1 MITTTGKSIIA
12 KYLIDQ
18 APSYAAYIAVGCGL
32 NPRTSSFVVNNRA
45 LSGTTI
51 TLTTPAAHSLVAGDK
66 VFVSGLGPL
75 FDGSR
80 TIASV
85 TSTTVLITTTALPDI
100 TGIVH
105 STYNGAASVGY
116 ATVTTATAHGLNVGD
131 TVFIA
136 GTTQFNGQ
144 FVIQAVTANTF
155 TIISALTSNGADVT
169 GTMTINRADNGT
181 IALDFSSKENLDF
194 EMFRVPIISRSYSVD
209 ENGLSQIV
217 FSAELPTQ
225 ERYYMTEAGIFSA
238 GSNPVAVASDSRTL
252 YTFSSIENWEYHN
265 SLGVDPIEAPA
276 GGVAPAATYG
286 GTAYG
291 VSAVLSPDLDPA
303 FLLDNTDGIF
313 STNFRLDLQHKEQP
327 RMLKNSIILAG
338 NMSNIDTS
346 GATWTA
352 TDQPHIHLTNQTY
365 PMDINSSSD
374 EMLLAFSIIRRY
386 AGDDNPTSV
395 YIMVEFSSEENDETQ
410 AYAKM
415 QIELSAADFASN
427 GGYYYFVKRKTLA
440 DLLRSANFSWENV
453 RIAKVYTEVLPTTR
467 TITTKALTS
476 NVATITTSTAHYVA
490 VGDSITVAGV
500 DSTFNGT
507 YTVTAVNETAR
518 TISYVKEASN
528 VGSTGA
534 SGTLTRD
541 GQSFFVALDGLR
553 FENNFDM
560 AANPLYGMTA
570 YSPVKDSSNK
580 PALKDTNSKN
590 LIDLKINMAVGA
602 SE

>member
-18 APSYAAYIAVGCGL
+18 APSYAAYIAVGCGT
-32 NPRTSSFVVNNRA
+32 NPKTSSFTVINKQ
-45 LSGTTI
+45 LSTTNI
-51 TLTTPAAHSLVAGDK
+51 TLTTSAAHTLVAGDK

-75 FDGSR
+75 FDGAR
-80 TIASV
+80 TVANV
-85 TSTTVLITTTALPDI
+85 TSTTVLITTTALPN
-100 TGIVH
+100 TTAIVH
-105 STYNGAASVGY
+105 STPAIGSARATTGTTPHGLSVGDVI
-116 ATVTTATAHGLNVGD
+116 TIT
-131 TVFIA
+131 
-136 GTTQFNGQ
+136 GTTEFNNTD
-144 FVIQAVTANTF
+144 VVVSAVTSTTF
-155 TIISALTSNGADVT
+155 DFPDASTTNGADVA
-169 GTMTINRADNGT
+169 GVITIDAPDSGT
-181 IALDFSSKENLDF
+181 ITLDFSSKESLDF

-265 SLGVDPIEAPA
+265 SLGVDPIEAPS

-291 VSAVLSPDLDPA
+291 VSAVLRPDLDPA

-338 NMSNIDTS
+338 NMSNIDTG

-352 TDQPHIHLTNQTY
+352 TGQPHIHLTNQTY

-476 NVATITTSTAHYVA
+476 NVATITTSAAHYVA
-490 VGDSITVAGV
+490 VGDTVVVAL
-500 DSTFNGT
+500 STPDAVFDGSH
-507 YTVTAVNETAR
+507 TVTAVNETAR

-541 GQSFFVALDGLR
+541 GQSFFIALDGLR

>member
-18 APSYAAYIAVGCGL
+18 APSYAAYIAVGCGT
-32 NPRTSSFVVNNRA
+32 NPKTSSFTVINKQ
-45 LSGTTI
+45 LSTTNI
-51 TLTTPAAHSLVAGDK
+51 TLTTSAAHTLVAGDK

-75 FDGSR
+75 FDGAR
-80 TIASV
+80 TVANV
-85 TSTTVLITTTALPDI
+85 TSTTVLITTTALPN
-100 TGIVH
+100 TTAIVH
-105 STYNGAASVGY
+105 STPAIGSARATTGTTPHGLSVGDVI
-116 ATVTTATAHGLNVGD
+116 TIT
-131 TVFIA
+131 
-136 GTTQFNGQ
+136 GTTEFNNTD
-144 FVIQAVTANTF
+144 VVVSAVTSTTF
-155 TIISALTSNGADVT
+155 DFPDASTTNGADVA
-169 GTMTINRADNGT
+169 GVITIDAPDSGT
-181 IALDFSSKENLDF
+181 ITLDFSSKESLDF

-265 SLGVDPIEAPA
+265 SLGVDPIEAPS

-291 VSAVLSPDLDPA
+291 VSAVLRPDLDPA

-338 NMSNIDTS
+338 NMSNIDTG

-352 TDQPHIHLTNQTY
+352 TGQPHIHLTNQTY

-386 AGDDNPTSV
+386 AGDDNPTSI

-476 NVATITTSTAHYVA
+476 NVATITTSAAHYVA
-490 VGDSITVAGV
+490 VGDTVAV
-500 DSTFNGT
+500 ALSTPDAVFDGSH
-507 YTVTAVNETAR
+507 TVTAVNETAR

-541 GQSFFVALDGLR
+541 GQSFFIALDGLR